1 MQNNPA
7 TFSTPRS
14 YKVLA
19 KQTASETK
27 KTSQLPL
34 ELAKRRWTTRGSNP
48 RPSACKA
55 DALPLL
61 LWDAHS
67 VKFGKCGSCSVLAKT
82 HR

>member
-14 YKVLA
+14 YTVLG

-27 KTSQLPL
+27 AISQMPL

-61 LWDAHS
+61 SWDYGT
-67 VKFGKCGSCSVLAKT
+67 VVMTCRQT
-82 HR
+82 PIR